1 MILLRSFLSGHIR
14 IKRTREYYDAGIGPN
29 VPFGAI
35 GVSPVVSQNFLTN
48 TTVPSWMDVSATTGN
63 RMLYDSTGKLTY
75 APNNMLTYSEQ
86 FDNAAWSK
94 LNATVTANSIV
105 SPDGTQT
112 ADTVTT
118 SGTANSQRVSQTPTS
133 TGPLV
138 FSIYA
143 KAGSAQ
149 YLQLMSGSS
158 ANVFANFDLTLG
170 VVGTAGSSTS
180 ATISNVGNGW
190 YRCAI
195 YANLATAG
203 IFGAYISPSASAVYA
218 SAYSASVASL
228 YLWGAQLE
236 AVTYQTLPSTY
247 IPTTTAAYYGPR
259 FDYDPS
265 TLAAK
270 GLLIE
275 ESRINLCTY
284 SQDIA
289 NAAWVTKTN
298 VVITA
303 DQIAAPDGTTTADQL
318 ADDAT
323 NGTHRIGCASIAFAS
338 GTTYTL
344 SVYAKAGTDTLVQL
358 TFSTGTH
365 SSGPY
370 ANFNLSNGTVTQSA
384 GTGIVSGVQSVG
396 NGWYRC
402 FISAPADLSASTNF
416 LIHRINSATATRGPA
431 YAGTGTTI
439 YLWGAQLE
447 AGSFATSYIPT
458 TTASVTRAADII
470 KLSGAALTAVTGAQS
485 SIITQASTFGQ
496 SGPTP
501 IPTMVNI
508 SDGTTANYIRVNTG
522 TGYGGRLF
530 VTTGAV
536 NQVNSTTG
544 AAPTDNQTFRIG
556 VAVKLNDFGV
566 SYNGGAV
573 STDTA
578 GTVPTMTQAAIGN
591 WYTSAST
598 FLNGYVQ
605 SIALYNQRL
614 PNATLQT
621 KSTVGSPL

>member
-1 MILLRSFLSGHIR
+1 MILIRSFLSGHIR

-63 RMLYDSTGKLTY
+63 RMLYNSTGKLTY
-75 APNNMLTYSEQ
+75 APNNLLTYSNTPS
-86 FDNAAWSK
+86 NAAWSK
-94 LNATVTANSIV
+94 QTMTITTGVSDPLGGTAATTLTAGGATSFVQQVIPALANRNVVASVWLRRRTGAGLIQFRNVDNGGVTNIA
-105 SPDGTQT
+105 
-112 ADTVTT
+112 VT
-118 SGTANSQRVSQTPTS
+118 SAWAQYSLAGTANASYGMFQLNIVTS
-133 TGPLV
+133 GDEV
-138 FSIYA
+138 DFYA
-143 KAGSAQ
+143 
-149 YLQLMSGSS
+149 
-158 ANVFANFDLTLG
+158 
-170 VVGTAGSSTS
+170 
-180 ATISNVGNGW
+180 
-190 YRCAI
+190 
-195 YANLATAG
+195 
-203 IFGAYISPSASAVYA
+203 PSLS
-218 SAYSASVASL
+218 
-228 YLWGAQLE
+228 
-236 AVTYQTLPSTY
+236 AVTYETSPRTADQV
-247 IPTTTAAYYGPR
+247 ITTSSAYYGPR

-275 ESRINLCTY
+275 ESRANNHLW
-284 SQDIA
+284 SQDFT
-289 NAAWVTKTN
+289 NATWTKTAST
-298 VVITA
+298 VTA
-303 DQIAAPDGTTTADQL
+303 NSVASPDGL
-318 ADDAT
+318 T
-323 NGTHRIGCASIAFAS
+323 NGTKVLANAGNNLLNLYGSGSLTTTSGTVYTQSCYVKYGNTRWLWVRIGNPDASFVAFDLQNGVVGNKLDTAS
-338 GTTYTL
+338 AI
-344 SVYAKAGTDTLVQL
+344 SA
-358 TFSTGTH
+358 FSMT
-365 SSGPY
+365 
-370 ANFNLSNGTVTQSA
+370 
-384 GTGIVSGVQSVG
+384 SVG
-396 NGWYRC
+396 NGWYRIVITWTASSTAAYNMC
-402 FISAPADLSASTNF
+402 WTLGTASTPTG
-416 LIHRINSATATRGPA
+416 ATVTQ
-431 YAGTGTTI
+431 AGTEFF
-439 YLWGAQLE
+439 YLFGAQYE
-447 AGSFATSYIPT
+447 TGSFATSYIPT
-458 TTASVTRAADII
+458 TTASVTRAADVI
-470 KLSGAALTAVTGAQS
+470 KLTGTALTAVTGAQS
-485 SIITQASTFGQ
+485 SIISQASTFGQ

-556 VAVKLNDFGV
+556 AAVKLNDFGV

-591 WYTSAST
+591 WFTSAST